1 MVEEN
6 NINTAND
13 TKRIVEFYL
22 ENASKKEREETSF
35 LIALGQTNLIIQRAR
50 EFCENYLKNANVQ
63 NDLPG
68 GSGVP
73 MQDNM
78 KKGSL

>member
-50 EFCENYLKNANVQ
+50 EFCENYLKNATR
-63 NDLPG
+63 
-68 GSGVP
+68 
-73 MQDNM
+73 
-78 KKGSL
+78 